1 MRDIV
6 TQNNGQGKHIMVYL
20 DESGNIH
27 KNSRNRYYAIGG
39 FCCDKEALQKIKSS
53 YKRANKKIKEAYAMN
68 PDDELK
74 ACKMDETQKI
84 ALFDVLQQNIG
95 FHGIGI
101 VFDKKNLCK
110 AIEGENI
117 FYNYGVKVL
126 FDDVILPLIDESN
139 EEIIFHVFCD
149 NRSVKSCE
157 LKDLQS
163 YLSTCFV
170 FKNFSFTVE
179 YRNSAHEYSIQ
190 IADLIANTAFMSQE
204 HREMVENVLQTLD
217 KKFFSIAYFPDRK
230 EKTDKIF

>member
-1 MRDIV
+1 M
-6 TQNNGQGKHIMVYL
+6 TQNNGQEKHIMVYL

-27 KNSRNRYYAIGG
+27 KNSRNRYFAIGG

-53 YKRANKKIKEAYAMN
+53 YKCANKKIKEAYGIN

-74 ACKMDETQKI
+74 SCKMDETQKI
-84 ALFDVLQQNIG
+84 ALFDVLQQNKD
-95 FHGIGI
+95 FRGIVI
-101 VFDKKNLCK
+101 VFDKKNLGK

-126 FDDVILPLIDESN
+126 FDDVILPLVDESN

-157 LKDLQS
+157 LNDLQS

-204 HREMVENVLQTLD
+204 HREMIENVLQTLD
-217 KKFFSIAYFPDRK
+217 KNLFSIAYFPDRK
-230 EKTDKIF
+230 GETDKFF